1 MKKYMLPPRHFDRN
15 RAEWRNLTPKCSK
28 PMVAGDLSTLRFIR
42 VQSLC
47 TPYRRVSPLE
57 MTMSAGSI
65 QSFPEGQI
73 DQNDALPRHFD
84 RSEVE
89 WRNFTPKCGK
99 PIVAGDL
106 STLRFIRAPSP
117 CHPYRQVPPRDDT
130 APVISTVAKR
140 SGEISLRSVANS
152 IVAGDLSAL
161 RFNKVQS
168 FCHPYR
174 QVPLEMTPGWRLAIR
189 ISHKKRAVEK

>member
-1 MKKYMLPPRHFDRN
+1 MTKTLPPPRHFDESV
-15 RAEWRNLTPKCSK
+15 AEWRNLTPKCSK

-84 RSEVE
+84 RSKVE

-117 CHPYRQVPPRDDT
+117 CHPYRQVPPRDDAWLET
-130 APVISTVAKR
+130 CHQ
-140 SGEISLRSVANS
+140 
-152 IVAGDLSAL
+152 
-161 RFNKVQS
+161 NKS
-168 FCHPYR
+168 
-174 QVPLEMTPGWRLAIR
+174 
-189 ISHKKRAVEK
+189 